1 MKTLYIECNMG
12 AAGDMLM
19 GALSEIVDDANGF
32 VAHMNALGLPGV
44 NLTREMSVKCG
55 IVGTHMRVTVDGVEE
70 LEHGHD
76 HAHDHCHGDE
86 HDHAHD
92 HCHGDEHGH
101 EHEHCHG
108 DEHDHVHEHCHGDE
122 HDHEHDHCHGDEH
135 DHEHDHMHAHG
146 HDHAHLHVAAPHLHA
161 HMHPHTH
168 AHSHSAMGDI
178 AALIN
183 GLNVSDAVKQR
194 ALCAYELIAEAE
206 SRSHGRP
213 VEQIHFHEVGTVDAV
228 ADVVGVCELIERI
241 APERIVVS
249 PINLGSGM
257 VRCAHGLLPVPA
269 PATAHILRGV
279 PVYGSAMRGE
289 LCTPTGAAL
298 LRSLADE
305 FGPMPMMRID
315 RIGYGMGSKDFPAAN
330 CVRVYLGESD

>member
-1 MKTLYIECNMG
+1 
-12 AAGDMLM
+12 
-19 GALSEIVDDANGF
+19 
-32 VAHMNALGLPGV
+32 
-44 NLTREMSVKCG
+44 
-55 IVGTHMRVTVDGVEE
+55 
-70 LEHGHD
+70 
-76 HAHDHCHGDE
+76 
-86 HDHAHD
+86 
-92 HCHGDEHGH
+92 
-101 EHEHCHG
+101 
-108 DEHDHVHEHCHGDE
+108 
-122 HDHEHDHCHGDEH
+122 
-135 DHEHDHMHAHG
+135 
-146 HDHAHLHVAAPHLHA
+146 
-161 HMHPHTH
+161 
-168 AHSHSAMGDI
+168 MGDI

-315 RIGYGMGSKDFPAAN
+315 RIGYGMGSKDFPGAN